1 MNMHIWPDKPDRVSS
16 AHFKRPHNIENLWYM
31 AILPFW
37 GKLIIVKVRCHELYA
52 IIEFTTCICY
62 MSIDKLMLV
71 FNFIHFMGV

>member
-52 IIEFTTCICY
+52 IIKFPDLYLLHVNLI
-62 MSIDKLMLV
+62 
-71 FNFIHFMGV
+71 MGV

>member
-16 AHFKRPHNIENLWYM
+16 AHFKRPHNIENSWYM

-52 IIEFTTCICY
+52 IIRLTDMY
-62 MSIDKLMLV
+62 LLYV
-71 FNFIHFMGV
+71 Y